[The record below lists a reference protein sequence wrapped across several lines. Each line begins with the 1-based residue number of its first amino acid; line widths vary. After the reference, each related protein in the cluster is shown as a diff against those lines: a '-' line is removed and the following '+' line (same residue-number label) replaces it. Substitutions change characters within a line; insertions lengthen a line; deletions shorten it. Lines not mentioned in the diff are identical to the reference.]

1 MRWNTF
7 LQQIII
13 DVEKRYRDK
22 DSGLCYVLAEDF
34 VLPTD
39 PSRYEESKAPI
50 SFEEDI
56 LSLYN
61 ALGKTRILLIFDEI
75 ELIGYTTSP
84 SEHWKMGVMH
94 SFSGKRFDLFFKLTL
109 RCYLLL

>member
-1 MRWNTF
+1 M
-7 LQQIII
+7 
-13 DVEKRYRDK
+13 
-22 DSGLCYVLAEDF
+22 LAEDF

-39 PSRYEESKAPI
+39 PSRYDESKAPI

-84 SEHWKMGVMH
+84 SEHWKNG
-94 SFSGKRFDLFFKLTL
+94 SDALFFLASDSI
-109 RCYLLL
+109 CFSN